1 MGKSNRRRASR
12 GAAAKSASH
21 NGSAAPAAPTAP
33 AETTP
38 EVEVVI
44 SRRAARVNKSFS
56 KIMVGMYA
64 GFCCMYPGGFFQ
76 KDPCPLDLRAY
87 DTAWKVQKEGLLAL
101 DSWFLIAGVILG
113 VAVDWTLALLGTAV
127 TFLFYDKLF
136 LGLMFVAYCYSLP
149 MIAFMLQVVAW
160 SVPSWVM
167 NCQDAPVPL
176 RYLVILWQCYVI
188 IPHLTAPGA
197 CADIFRLLLS
207 SPVGLLASLLLC
219 SVWFMVRSASMYS
232 FMFFAVSLPL
242 TLVHPYVGTA
252 AFCFLMLMC
261 TVEIISP
268 SSFRFEGVY
277 QNPNPSWETHTL
289 SFPRWES
296 HINIQHRTAYWK
308 TYHRERGHAEAIK
321 IMEKIER
328 RRCDVC
334 GLEGAVT
341 EPRFG
346 VCDACGVRTYCS
358 ELCQQGDWEY
368 GGHKEE
374 CAGSAANR

>member
-76 KDPCPLDLRAY
+76 RDPCPLDLRAY

-113 VAVDWTLALLGTAV
+113 VAVDWTFALLGTGV
-127 TFLFYDKLF
+127 TFLCYDKLS

-149 MIAFMLQVVAW
+149 MIAFMLRVVAW
-160 SVPSWVM
+160 AVPSWVM
-167 NCQDAPVPL
+167 YCQDAPALL
-176 RYLVILWQCYVI
+176 RYLVILWQCYVV

-207 SPVGLLASLLLC
+207 SPVGLLASLAIC
-219 SVWFMVRSASMYS
+219 YVWFNYRAASMFS

-242 TLVHPYVGTA
+242 TLVHPYVGKA
-252 AFCFLMLMC
+252 AFCYLMWGC
-261 TVEIISP
+261 AGEVRSP
-268 SSFRFEGVY
+268 NALRSDSVN
-277 QNPNPSWETHTL
+277 QNPKSSYAWL
-289 SFPRWES
+289 FPRWES
-296 HINIQHRTAYWK
+296 DISIQHRTAYWK

-334 GLEGAVT
+334 GLEGAAT
-341 EPRFG
+341 GPRFG
-346 VCDACGVRTYCS
+346 VCDACGVRRYCS
-358 ELCQQGDWEY
+358 VLCQQCDWKD
-368 GGHKEE
+368 GHKDQ
-374 CAGSAANR
+374 CAGSSATNR

>member
-149 MIAFMLQVVAW
+149 MIAFMLRVVAW

-176 RYLVILWQCYVI
+176 RYLVNALQIHLIL
-188 IPHLTAPGA
+188 PHLTAPGA
-197 CADIFRLLLS
+197 CAEFFRFLLS
-207 SPVGLLASLLLC
+207 SPAGLLASLLLC
-219 SVWFMVRSASMYS
+219 FVWFNYRGASMFS
-232 FMFFAVSLPL
+232 FMFFVASLPL
-242 TLVHPYVGTA
+242 TLVHPDIGKLV
-252 AFCFLMLMC
+252 FCYLMLLC
-261 TVEIISP
+261 ALEVRSP
-268 SSFRFEGVY
+268 NALRPDSVN
-277 QNPNPSWETHTL
+277 QNPKSTYVWCY
-289 SFPRWES
+289 PRWETP
-296 HINIQHRTAYWK
+296 INIQHRTAYWK

-341 EPRFG
+341 GPRFG

-374 CAGSAANR
+374 CAGSASNR